1 MGFVSVSQGQS
12 LCLYLLACFCIVLET
27 SLFISVSYLFAE
39 IRMFPTP
46 LLGFQLKREHKCK
59 CGGPAWGGRVPWQ
72 WVEGLR
78 GQSLCLCP
86 LPSALPASPKP
97 SCFACVPLLQR
108 NPLPGVEVPLAFWC
122 PWVPVGSPLC
132 RCPVSSRRAGTRGS
146 PHPVSAAAS
155 VGRAVS
161 SRWLCSQPASHC
173 VVRSRL
179 PMERRVRLLWQ
190 AIPGAA
196 MSEAVDLSFLSEA
209 ERDLILQVLQR
220 DEELRKAEERRIRRL
235 KNELLEIRRK
245 GAKRGSQRYSERT
258 CARCQQS
265 LGRISPKANTCR
277 GCNHFVCRDCRSY
290 GPNSSWRCKVC
301 SKEAELKKT
310 TGDWFYDQRVNRFA
324 NRLGSD
330 MVRLSLRYR
339 SAASKRETVGQTL
352 LQKAQLGEPKS
363 SSTAQQQS
371 PPAPREGP
379 SLFPDASDPRDGKSD
394 TESME
399 NMSLDGYRSSP
410 GGTRGRSNSL
420 GRAAPLRDG
429 KQVAVPAGPAAS
441 SLTLPLRSKNQLS
454 DGRDA
459 TMGRHS
465 SALVDEH
472 ETIFKKNPRR
482 VVRPAD
488 YTKSVIDL
496 RPEDLVGEGGSLGDR
511 SKSVPGLNTELEEE
525 EEDIDNLVEIHR
537 QRVARGSMRSGT
549 SSSTLGSMVSIY
561 SEAGDFGNVAVTGG
575 ISFSLSYE
583 QKTQTLFIH
592 VKECRQLA
600 YGDEGKKRSNPYVKT
615 YLLPD
620 KSRQGKRKTT
630 IKRNTVNPLYNELL
644 KYEINKSLLLA
655 RTLQFSVWHHDRF
668 GRNTFLG
675 EVEVPLDAWNF
686 ESHLEEFLPLHG
698 KIGADA
704 AGLHQYKG
712 ELVVSMKYIPSSKHP
727 GAGNGRKGKMG
738 EGGELQVWIKEAKNL
753 TAAKSGGTSDSFVKG
768 YLLPHKNK
776 ASKRK
781 TPVVKKTLNPH
792 YNHTFVYNDI
802 NPEDLQHICLE
813 LTVWDREPLSSN
825 DFLGGVRLGVGNG
838 MSNGQA
844 VDWMDSTGEELN
856 LWQKMRQYPGSW
868 AEGTLQLRSTM
879 AKLRP

>member
-1 MGFVSVSQGQS
+1 
-12 LCLYLLACFCIVLET
+12 
-27 SLFISVSYLFAE
+27 
-39 IRMFPTP
+39 
-46 LLGFQLKREHKCK
+46 
-59 CGGPAWGGRVPWQ
+59 
-72 WVEGLR
+72 
-78 GQSLCLCP
+78 
-86 LPSALPASPKP
+86 
-97 SCFACVPLLQR
+97 
-108 NPLPGVEVPLAFWC
+108 
-122 PWVPVGSPLC
+122 
-132 RCPVSSRRAGTRGS
+132 
-146 PHPVSAAAS
+146 
-155 VGRAVS
+155 
-161 SRWLCSQPASHC
+161 
-173 VVRSRL
+173 
-179 PMERRVRLLWQ
+179 
-190 AIPGAA
+190 
-196 MSEAVDLSFLSEA
+196 MSEAVDLSFLSDV

-235 KNELLEIRRK
+235 KNELLEIRRR

-265 LGRISPKANTCR
+265 LGRLSPKANTCR
-277 GCNHFVCRDCRSY
+277 GCNHLVCRDCRSY
-290 GPNSSWRCKVC
+290 SPSGSWCCKVC
-301 SKEAELKKT
+301 TKEAELKKT

-324 NRLGSD
+324 NHLGSD
-330 MVRLSLRYR
+330 MVRLSLRHR
-339 SAASKRETVGQTL
+339 PAANKRETVGQTL
-352 LQKAQLGEPKS
+352 LQKAQLSEPKS
-363 SSTAQQQS
+363 SSAVRQPS
-371 PPAPREGP
+371 PPAPREGS
-379 SLFPDASDPRDGKSD
+379 SLFPDASEPRDGKSD

-399 NMSLDGYRSSP
+399 NMSLDSYRPSP
-410 GGTRGRSNSL
+410 ADGGGRRNSL
-420 GRAAPLRDG
+420 ERAIPG
-429 KQVAVPAGPAAS
+429 KQVVGPAGPASS
-441 SLTLPLRSKNQLS
+441 SLTLPVCSKKAFS
-454 DGRDA
+454 EGRDA
-459 TMGRHS
+459 AVGTHS
-465 SALVDEH
+465 STLVDEH

-482 VVRPAD
+482 VVRPAE

-549 SSSTLGSMVSIY
+549 SLSTLGSMVSIY
-561 SEAGDFGNVAVTGG
+561 SEAGDFGSVAVTGG
-575 ISFSLSYE
+575 ISFSLSYG

-600 YGDEGKKRSNPYVKT
+600 FGDEGRKRSNPYVKT

-620 KSRQGKRKTT
+620 KSRKGKRKTT
-630 IKRNTVNPLYNELL
+630 IKRNTINPLYNELL
-644 KYEINKSLLLA
+644 KYEISKSLLLA

-675 EVEVPLDAWNF
+675 EAEVPLGAWNF

-712 ELVVSMKYIPSSKHP
+712 ELVVSMKYIPSAKHP
-727 GAGNGRKGKMG
+727 GAGNGRKGKTG

-792 YNHTFVYNDI
+792 YNHTFVYNGI
-802 NPEDLQHICLE
+802 KAEELQHLCLE

-825 DFLGGVRLGVGNG
+825 DFLGGVRLGMGTG

-856 LWQKMRQYPGSW
+856 LWQKMCQYPGSW
-868 AEGTLQLRSTM
+868 AEGTLQLRATM
-879 AKLRP
+879 AKLGP

>member
-1 MGFVSVSQGQS
+1 
-12 LCLYLLACFCIVLET
+12 
-27 SLFISVSYLFAE
+27 
-39 IRMFPTP
+39 
-46 LLGFQLKREHKCK
+46 
-59 CGGPAWGGRVPWQ
+59 
-72 WVEGLR
+72 
-78 GQSLCLCP
+78 
-86 LPSALPASPKP
+86 
-97 SCFACVPLLQR
+97 
-108 NPLPGVEVPLAFWC
+108 
-122 PWVPVGSPLC
+122 
-132 RCPVSSRRAGTRGS
+132 
-146 PHPVSAAAS
+146 
-155 VGRAVS
+155 
-161 SRWLCSQPASHC
+161 
-173 VVRSRL
+173 
-179 PMERRVRLLWQ
+179 
-190 AIPGAA
+190 
-196 MSEAVDLSFLSEA
+196 MSEGVDLSFLSDA
-209 ERDLILQVLQR
+209 ERELILQVLQR
-220 DEELRKAEERRIRRL
+220 DEELRKAEERRISRRL

-265 LGRISPKANTCR
+265 LGRVSPKANTCR
-277 GCNHFVCRDCRSY
+277 GCNHLVCRDCRFYS
-290 GPNSSWRCKVC
+290 PNSSWRCKVC
-301 SKEAELKKT
+301 TKEAELKKT

-324 NRLGSD
+324 NHLGSD
-330 MVRLSLRYR
+330 MVRLSLRHR
-339 SAASKRETVGQTL
+339 PAASKRETVGQTL

-363 SSTAQQQS
+363 SATARQPS

-410 GGTRGRSNSL
+410 GDVGGSRLSPVLGHGAGSLAGCPALPCSDRTFPPQDATAGTR
-420 GRAAPLRDG
+420 
-429 KQVAVPAGPAAS
+429 
-441 SLTLPLRSKNQLS
+441 
-454 DGRDA
+454 
-459 TMGRHS
+459 S

-496 RPEDLVGEGGSLGDR
+496 RPEDLMVEAGSLGDR
-511 SKSVPGLNTELEEE
+511 SKSVPGLNMELEEE

-561 SEAGDFGNVAVTGG
+561 SEAGDFGSVAVTGG

-583 QKTQTLFIH
+583 EKTQTLFIH

-630 IKRNTVNPLYNELL
+630 IKRNTINPLYNELL

-675 EVEVPLDAWNF
+675 EVEVPLDSWNF
-686 ESHLEEFLPLHG
+686 DSNLEEFLPLHG
-698 KIGADA
+698 KTGSDA

-712 ELVVSMKYIPSSKHP
+712 ELVVSMKYIPSVKHP
-727 GAGNGRKGKMG
+727 GAGNGRKGKTG

-792 YNHTFVYNDI
+792 YNHTFVYNGI

-844 VDWMDSTGEELN
+844 VDWMDSMGEELN
-856 LWQKMRQYPGSW
+856 LWQKMCQYPGSW

-879 AKLRP
+879 AK

>member
-1 MGFVSVSQGQS
+1 
-12 LCLYLLACFCIVLET
+12 
-27 SLFISVSYLFAE
+27 
-39 IRMFPTP
+39 
-46 LLGFQLKREHKCK
+46 
-59 CGGPAWGGRVPWQ
+59 
-72 WVEGLR
+72 
-78 GQSLCLCP
+78 
-86 LPSALPASPKP
+86 
-97 SCFACVPLLQR
+97 
-108 NPLPGVEVPLAFWC
+108 
-122 PWVPVGSPLC
+122 
-132 RCPVSSRRAGTRGS
+132 
-146 PHPVSAAAS
+146 
-155 VGRAVS
+155 
-161 SRWLCSQPASHC
+161 
-173 VVRSRL
+173 
-179 PMERRVRLLWQ
+179 
-190 AIPGAA
+190 
-196 MSEAVDLSFLSEA
+196 MSEAVDLSFLSDV

-265 LGRISPKANTCR
+265 LGRVSPKANTCR
-277 GCNHFVCRDCRSY
+277 GCNHLVCRDCRSY
-290 GPNSSWRCKVC
+290 SPSGSWRCKVC
-301 SKEAELKKT
+301 TKEAELKKT

-330 MVRLSLRYR
+330 MVRLSLRHR
-339 SAASKRETVGQTL
+339 PAANKRETVGQTL
-352 LQKAQLGEPKS
+352 LQKAQLSEPKS
-363 SSTAQQQS
+363 SSAVRQPS
-371 PPAPREGP
+371 PPAPREG
-379 SLFPDASDPRDGKSD
+379 SSSFPDASDPRDGKSD

-399 NMSLDGYRSSP
+399 NMSLDSYRPSP
-410 GGTRGRSNSL
+410 ADVGGRRNSL
-420 GRAAPLRDG
+420 ERAIPG
-429 KQVAVPAGPAAS
+429 KQVIAPAGPGTLLLQDVTVGTRS
-441 SLTLPLRSKNQLS
+441 ST
-454 DGRDA
+454 
-459 TMGRHS
+459 
-465 SALVDEH
+465 LVDEH

-511 SKSVPGLNTELEEE
+511 SKSVPGLNMELEEE

-561 SEAGDFGNVAVTGG
+561 SEAGDFGSVAVTGG

-600 YGDEGKKRSNPYVKT
+600 YGDEGRKRSNPYVKT

-630 IKRNTVNPLYNELL
+630 IKRNTINPLYNELL

-704 AGLHQYKG
+704 VGLPQYKG
-712 ELVVSMKYIPSSKHP
+712 ELIVSMKYIPSAKHP
-727 GAGNGRKGKMG
+727 GAGNGRKGKTG

-792 YNHTFVYNDI
+792 YNHTFVYNGI

-856 LWQKMRQYPGSW
+856 LWQKMCQYPGSW

-879 AKLRP
+879 AK

>member
-1 MGFVSVSQGQS
+1 
-12 LCLYLLACFCIVLET
+12 
-27 SLFISVSYLFAE
+27 
-39 IRMFPTP
+39 
-46 LLGFQLKREHKCK
+46 
-59 CGGPAWGGRVPWQ
+59 
-72 WVEGLR
+72 
-78 GQSLCLCP
+78 
-86 LPSALPASPKP
+86 
-97 SCFACVPLLQR
+97 
-108 NPLPGVEVPLAFWC
+108 
-122 PWVPVGSPLC
+122 
-132 RCPVSSRRAGTRGS
+132 
-146 PHPVSAAAS
+146 
-155 VGRAVS
+155 
-161 SRWLCSQPASHC
+161 
-173 VVRSRL
+173 
-179 PMERRVRLLWQ
+179 
-190 AIPGAA
+190 
-196 MSEAVDLSFLSEA
+196 MSEAVDLSFLSDV
-209 ERDLILQVLQR
+209 ERELILQVLQR

-265 LGRISPKANTCR
+265 LGRVSPKANTCR
-277 GCNHFVCRDCRSY
+277 GCNHLVCRDCRSY
-290 GPNSSWRCKVC
+290 SPNSSWRCKVC
-301 SKEAELKKT
+301 TKEAELKKT

-324 NRLGSD
+324 NHLGSD
-330 MVRLSLRYR
+330 MVRLSLRHR
-339 SAASKRETVGQTL
+339 PAASKRETVGQTL

-363 SSTAQQQS
+363 SSAAQQPS
-371 PPAPREGP
+371 PPASREGS

-410 GGTRGRSNSL
+410 GDGGGRSNSL
-420 GRAAPLRDG
+420 ERATTG
-429 KQVAVPAGPAAS
+429 KQVAAPAGPAAS
-441 SLTLPLRSKNQLS
+441 SLTLPLR
-454 DGRDA
+454 
-459 TMGRHS
+459 THS

-496 RPEDLVGEGGSLGDR
+496 RPEDFMGDGGSLGDR

-561 SEAGDFGNVAVTGG
+561 SEAGDFGSVAVTGG

-600 YGDEGKKRSNPYVKT
+600 YGDEGRKRSNPYVKT

-630 IKRNTVNPLYNELL
+630 IKRNTINPLYNELL
-644 KYEINKSLLLA
+644 KYEISKSLLLT

-686 ESHLEEFLPLHG
+686 DSHLEEFLPLHG
-698 KIGADA
+698 KAGTEA

-712 ELVVSMKYIPSSKHP
+712 ELVVSMKYIPSVKHP
-727 GAGNGRKGKMG
+727 GVGNVRKGKTG
-738 EGGELQVWIKEAKNL
+738 EGGEIQVWIKEAKNL

-792 YNHTFVYNDI
+792 YNHTFVYNGI
-802 NPEDLQHICLE
+802 NAEDLQHICLE

-844 VDWMDSTGEELN
+844 VDWMDSMGEELN
-856 LWQKMRQYPGSW
+856 LWQKMCQYPGSW

-879 AKLRP
+879 AK

>member
-1 MGFVSVSQGQS
+1 
-12 LCLYLLACFCIVLET
+12 
-27 SLFISVSYLFAE
+27 
-39 IRMFPTP
+39 
-46 LLGFQLKREHKCK
+46 
-59 CGGPAWGGRVPWQ
+59 
-72 WVEGLR
+72 
-78 GQSLCLCP
+78 
-86 LPSALPASPKP
+86 
-97 SCFACVPLLQR
+97 
-108 NPLPGVEVPLAFWC
+108 
-122 PWVPVGSPLC
+122 
-132 RCPVSSRRAGTRGS
+132 
-146 PHPVSAAAS
+146 
-155 VGRAVS
+155 
-161 SRWLCSQPASHC
+161 
-173 VVRSRL
+173 
-179 PMERRVRLLWQ
+179 
-190 AIPGAA
+190 
-196 MSEAVDLSFLSEA
+196 MSEAVDLSFLSDV

-220 DEELRKAEERRIRRL
+220 DEELRKAEERRISRRL

-265 LGRISPKANTCR
+265 LGRVSPKANTCR
-277 GCNHFVCRDCRSY
+277 GCNHLVCRDCRSY
-290 GPNSSWRCKVC
+290 GPNSSWLCKVC
-301 SKEAELKKT
+301 TKEAELKKT

-330 MVRLSLRYR
+330 MVRLSLRHR

-363 SSTAQQQS
+363 SSTTQQQS
-371 PPAPREGP
+371 PPAPREG
-379 SLFPDASDPRDGKSD
+379 LFLDASDPRDAKSD

-399 NMSLDGYRSSP
+399 NMSLDGYRPSP
-410 GGTRGRSNSL
+410 GGVGGRSNSL
-420 GRAAPLRDG
+420 ERAAPLRDG
-429 KQVAVPAGPAAS
+429 KQVAAPAGPAAS
-441 SLTLPLRSKNQLS
+441 SLTLPLRSKNVN
-454 DGRDA
+454 
-459 TMGRHS
+459 
-465 SALVDEH
+465 ALVDEH

-496 RPEDLVGEGGSLGDR
+496 RPGDFMGEGGSLGDR
-511 SKSVPGLNTELEEE
+511 SKSVPGLNTELEE

-561 SEAGDFGNVAVTGG
+561 SEAGDFGNVVVTGG

-583 QKTQTLFIH
+583 QKMQTLFIH

-630 IKRNTVNPLYNELL
+630 IKRNTINPLYNELL

-675 EVEVPLDAWNF
+675 EVEVPLDVWNF

-704 AGLHQYKG
+704 GGLHQYKG

-727 GAGNGRKGKMG
+727 GAGNSRKGKMG

-792 YNHTFVYNDI
+792 YNHTFVYNGV

-856 LWQKMRQYPGSW
+856 LWQKMCQYPGSW

>member
-1 MGFVSVSQGQS
+1 
-12 LCLYLLACFCIVLET
+12 
-27 SLFISVSYLFAE
+27 
-39 IRMFPTP
+39 
-46 LLGFQLKREHKCK
+46 
-59 CGGPAWGGRVPWQ
+59 
-72 WVEGLR
+72 
-78 GQSLCLCP
+78 
-86 LPSALPASPKP
+86 
-97 SCFACVPLLQR
+97 
-108 NPLPGVEVPLAFWC
+108 
-122 PWVPVGSPLC
+122 
-132 RCPVSSRRAGTRGS
+132 
-146 PHPVSAAAS
+146 
-155 VGRAVS
+155 
-161 SRWLCSQPASHC
+161 
-173 VVRSRL
+173 
-179 PMERRVRLLWQ
+179 
-190 AIPGAA
+190 
-196 MSEAVDLSFLSEA
+196 MSEAVDLSFLSDVEK
-209 ERDLILQVLQR
+209 DLILQVLQR
-220 DEELRKAEERRIRRL
+220 DEELRKAEERRISRRL

-265 LGRISPKANTCR
+265 LGRVGPKANTCR
-277 GCNHFVCRDCRSY
+277 GCNHLVCRDCRSY

-301 SKEAELKKT
+301 TKEAELKKT

-330 MVRLSLRYR
+330 MVRLSLRHR
-339 SAASKRETVGQTL
+339 SAASKRETVAQTL
-352 LQKAQLGEPKS
+352 LQKAQLAEPKS
-363 SSTAQQQS
+363 SPAARQQS

-379 SLFPDASDPRDGKSD
+379 SLFPDTSDPRDGKSD

-399 NMSLDGYRSSP
+399 NMSLDGYRPSP
-410 GGTRGRSNSL
+410 GGAGGSPFL
-420 GRAAPLRDG
+420 GRGAGSPVG
-429 KQVAVPAGPAAS
+429 CPALPCSEG
-441 SLTLPLRSKNQLS
+441 TLPPQ
-454 DGRDA
+454 DA
-459 TMGRHS
+459 AVGSRS

-472 ETIFKKNPRR
+472 EAIFKKNPRR

-496 RPEDLVGEGGSLGDR
+496 RPEDFVGDGGSLGDR

-561 SEAGDFGNVAVTGG
+561 SEAGDFGNVTVTGG

-704 AGLHQYKG
+704 AGLPQYKG

-727 GAGNGRKGKMG
+727 VAGNGRKDKTG

-792 YNHTFVYNDI
+792 YNHTFVYNGI
-802 NPEDLQHICLE
+802 SPEDLQHICLE

-844 VDWMDSTGEELN
+844 ADWMDSMGEELN
-856 LWQKMRQYPGSW
+856 LWQKMCQYPGSW

>member
-1 MGFVSVSQGQS
+1 
-12 LCLYLLACFCIVLET
+12 
-27 SLFISVSYLFAE
+27 
-39 IRMFPTP
+39 
-46 LLGFQLKREHKCK
+46 
-59 CGGPAWGGRVPWQ
+59 
-72 WVEGLR
+72 
-78 GQSLCLCP
+78 
-86 LPSALPASPKP
+86 
-97 SCFACVPLLQR
+97 
-108 NPLPGVEVPLAFWC
+108 
-122 PWVPVGSPLC
+122 
-132 RCPVSSRRAGTRGS
+132 
-146 PHPVSAAAS
+146 
-155 VGRAVS
+155 
-161 SRWLCSQPASHC
+161 
-173 VVRSRL
+173 
-179 PMERRVRLLWQ
+179 
-190 AIPGAA
+190 

-209 ERDLILQVLQR
+209 ERELILQVLQR

-265 LGRISPKANTCR
+265 LGRVSPKGNTCR
-277 GCNHFVCRDCRSY
+277 GCNHLVCRDCRCYSS
-290 GPNSSWRCKVC
+290 NSSWRCKVC
-301 SKEAELKKT
+301 TKEVELKKT

-330 MVRLSLRYR
+330 MVRLSLRHR
-339 SAASKRETVGQTL
+339 TAASKRETVGQTL
-352 LQKAQLGEPKS
+352 LQKAQLCEPKRS
-363 SSTAQQQS
+363 PAGQQQS
-371 PPAPREGP
+371 PPAPQEEA

-399 NMSLDGYRSSP
+399 NMSLDGCRSSP
-410 GGTRGRSNSL
+410 GGVMGRSNSL
-420 GRAAPLRDG
+420 ERAARLKDA
-429 KQVAVPAGPAAS
+429 KQVAVTVGPTAS
-441 SLTLPLRSKNQLS
+441 SLTLPLHSKNTFS
-454 DGRDA
+454 DGQDA
-459 TMGRHS
+459 TTGARGI
-465 SALVDEH
+465 ALVSEH
-472 ETIFKKNPRR
+472 ETIFKKNTRR
-482 VVRPAD
+482 VARPAD

-496 RPEDLVGEGGSLGDR
+496 RPEDFVGEGGSLGDR
-511 SKSVPGLNTELEEE
+511 SKSVPGLNMELEE

-561 SEAGDFGNVAVTGG
+561 SEAGDFGNVVVTGG

-620 KSRQGKRKTT
+620 KSRQGKRKTS
-630 IKRNTVNPLYNELL
+630 IKRNTINPLYNELL
-644 KYEINKSLLLA
+644 KYEISKPLLLA
-655 RTLQFSVWHHDRF
+655 RTLQFSVWHYDRF

-675 EVEVPLDAWNF
+675 EVEVPLDTRNF
-686 ESHLEEFLPLHG
+686 ESHVEEFLPLHG

-704 AGLHQYKG
+704 AGLLQYKG
-712 ELVVSMKYIPSSKHP
+712 ELVVSMKYIPSSKQP
-727 GAGNGRKGKMG
+727 GAGNSRKGKAG

-753 TAAKSGGTSDSFVKG
+753 TAAKPGGTSDSFVKG

-792 YNHTFVYNDI
+792 YNHTFVYNGI

-838 MSNGQA
+838 MSKGEA
-844 VDWMDSTGEELN
+844 VDWMDSMGEELN
-856 LWQKMRQYPGSW
+856 LWQKMCQYPGSW

-879 AKLRP
+879 AK

>member
-1 MGFVSVSQGQS
+1 
-12 LCLYLLACFCIVLET
+12 
-27 SLFISVSYLFAE
+27 
-39 IRMFPTP
+39 
-46 LLGFQLKREHKCK
+46 
-59 CGGPAWGGRVPWQ
+59 
-72 WVEGLR
+72 
-78 GQSLCLCP
+78 
-86 LPSALPASPKP
+86 
-97 SCFACVPLLQR
+97 
-108 NPLPGVEVPLAFWC
+108 
-122 PWVPVGSPLC
+122 
-132 RCPVSSRRAGTRGS
+132 
-146 PHPVSAAAS
+146 
-155 VGRAVS
+155 
-161 SRWLCSQPASHC
+161 
-173 VVRSRL
+173 
-179 PMERRVRLLWQ
+179 
-190 AIPGAA
+190 
-196 MSEAVDLSFLSEA
+196 MSEAVDLSFLSDA

-220 DEELRKAEERRIRRL
+220 DEELRKAEERRISRRL

-265 LGRISPKANTCR
+265 LGRVSPKANTCR
-277 GCNHFVCRDCRSY
+277 GCNHLVCRDCRSY
-290 GPNSSWRCKVC
+290 SPSGSWRCKVC
-301 SKEAELKKT
+301 TKEAELKKT

-324 NRLGSD
+324 HHLGSD
-330 MVRLSLRYR
+330 MVRLSLRHR
-339 SAASKRETVGQTL
+339 PTANKRETVGQTL
-352 LQKAQLGEPKS
+352 LQKAQLSEPRS
-363 SSTAQQQS
+363 SSAVRQPS
-371 PPAPREGP
+371 PPAPWEG
-379 SLFPDASDPRDGKSD
+379 LFPDASDPRDGKSD

-399 NMSLDGYRSSP
+399 NMSLDSYRPSP
-410 GGTRGRSNSL
+410 ADVGGRRNSL
-420 GRAAPLRDG
+420 ERAIPG
-429 KQVAVPAGPAAS
+429 KQVVGPAGPASS
-441 SLTLPLRSKNQLS
+441 SLTLPLRSKN
-454 DGRDA
+454 A
-459 TMGRHS
+459 T
-465 SALVDEH
+465 LVDEH
-472 ETIFKKNPRR
+472 EMIFKKNPRR

-511 SKSVPGLNTELEEE
+511 SKSVPGLNTDLEEE

-561 SEAGDFGNVAVTGG
+561 SEAGDFGSVAVTGG

-600 YGDEGKKRSNPYVKT
+600 YGDEARKRSNPYVKT

-630 IKRNTVNPLYNELL
+630 IKRNTINPLYNELL
-644 KYEINKSLLLA
+644 KYEISRSLLLA

-675 EVEVPLDAWNF
+675 EVEVPLGAWNF

-704 AGLHQYKG
+704 AALHQYKG
-712 ELVVSMKYIPSSKHP
+712 ELVVSMKYIPSAKHP
-727 GAGNGRKGKMG
+727 GAGNGRKGKTG

-792 YNHTFVYNDI
+792 YNHTFVYNGV

-856 LWQKMRQYPGSW
+856 LWQKMCQYPGSW

-879 AKLRP
+879 ARLRP

>member
-1 MGFVSVSQGQS
+1 
-12 LCLYLLACFCIVLET
+12 
-27 SLFISVSYLFAE
+27 
-39 IRMFPTP
+39 
-46 LLGFQLKREHKCK
+46 
-59 CGGPAWGGRVPWQ
+59 
-72 WVEGLR
+72 
-78 GQSLCLCP
+78 
-86 LPSALPASPKP
+86 
-97 SCFACVPLLQR
+97 
-108 NPLPGVEVPLAFWC
+108 
-122 PWVPVGSPLC
+122 
-132 RCPVSSRRAGTRGS
+132 
-146 PHPVSAAAS
+146 
-155 VGRAVS
+155 
-161 SRWLCSQPASHC
+161 
-173 VVRSRL
+173 
-179 PMERRVRLLWQ
+179 
-190 AIPGAA
+190 
-196 MSEAVDLSFLSEA
+196 MSEAVDLSFLSDA

-220 DEELRKAEERRIRRL
+220 DEELRKAEERRISRRL

-265 LGRISPKANTCR
+265 LGRVSPKANTCR
-277 GCNHFVCRDCRSY
+277 GCNHLVCRDCRSY
-290 GPNSSWRCKVC
+290 SPNSSWRCKVC
-301 SKEAELKKT
+301 TKEAELKKT

-330 MVRLSLRYR
+330 MVRLSLRHR

-352 LQKAQLGEPKS
+352 LQKAQLSEPKS
-363 SSTAQQQS
+363 PSAAQQQS
-371 PPAPREGP
+371 PLAPREGP
-379 SLFPDASDPRDGKSD
+379 SLFLDASDPRDGKSD

-399 NMSLDGYRSSP
+399 NMSLDGYKPSP
-410 GGTRGRSNSL
+410 GGVRGRFSPVL
-420 GRAAPLRDG
+420 GRGAGSPVGCPALPCAEGTFPPQDAAVGSR
-429 KQVAVPAGPAAS
+429 
-441 SLTLPLRSKNQLS
+441 
-454 DGRDA
+454 
-459 TMGRHS
+459 S
-465 SALVDEH
+465 SALVDDH

-496 RPEDLVGEGGSLGDR
+496 RPEDFVAEGGSLGDR

-630 IKRNTVNPLYNELL
+630 IKRNTINPLYNELL

-727 GAGNGRKGKMG
+727 GAGNGRKGKTG
-738 EGGELQVWIKEAKNL
+738 ENGELQVWIKEAKNL
-753 TAAKSGGTSDSFVKG
+753 TAVKSGGTSDSFVKG

-792 YNHTFVYNDI
+792 YNHTFVYNGI
-802 NPEDLQHICLE
+802 SPEDLQHICLE

-856 LWQKMRQYPGSW
+856 LWQKMCQYPGSW

>member
-1 MGFVSVSQGQS
+1 
-12 LCLYLLACFCIVLET
+12 
-27 SLFISVSYLFAE
+27 
-39 IRMFPTP
+39 
-46 LLGFQLKREHKCK
+46 
-59 CGGPAWGGRVPWQ
+59 
-72 WVEGLR
+72 
-78 GQSLCLCP
+78 
-86 LPSALPASPKP
+86 
-97 SCFACVPLLQR
+97 
-108 NPLPGVEVPLAFWC
+108 
-122 PWVPVGSPLC
+122 
-132 RCPVSSRRAGTRGS
+132 
-146 PHPVSAAAS
+146 
-155 VGRAVS
+155 
-161 SRWLCSQPASHC
+161 
-173 VVRSRL
+173 
-179 PMERRVRLLWQ
+179 
-190 AIPGAA
+190 
-196 MSEAVDLSFLSEA
+196 MSEAVDLSFLSDV
-209 ERDLILQVLQR
+209 ERELILQVLQR

-277 GCNHFVCRDCRSY
+277 GCNHLVCRDCRFYS
-290 GPNSSWRCKVC
+290 PSSSWRCKVC
-301 SKEAELKKT
+301 TKEAELKKT

-324 NRLGSD
+324 NHLGSD
-330 MVRLSLRYR
+330 MVRQSLRHR
-339 SAASKRETVGQTL
+339 PAASKRETVGQTL
-352 LQKAQLGEPKS
+352 LQKAQLSEPKS
-363 SSTAQQQS
+363 SSTAQQPS
-371 PPAPREGP
+371 PPAPREGS
-379 SLFPDASDPRDGKSD
+379 SLFLDASDPRDGKSD

-399 NMSLDGYRSSP
+399 NMSLDGYKPSP
-410 GGTRGRSNSL
+410 GDVGCRSNSL
-420 GRAAPLRDG
+420 ERAVPG
-429 KQVAVPAGPAAS
+429 KQVAAPAGSAAS
-441 SLTLPLRSKNQLS
+441 SLTLPLRSKN
-454 DGRDA
+454 
-459 TMGRHS
+459 TVM
-465 SALVDEH
+465 VDEH

-496 RPEDLVGEGGSLGDR
+496 RPEDLMGEGSSLGDR

-549 SSSTLGSMVSIY
+549 SSSTLGSLVSIY
-561 SEAGDFGNVAVTGG
+561 SEAGDFGSVAVTGG

-630 IKRNTVNPLYNELL
+630 IKRNTINPVYNELL

-704 AGLHQYKG
+704 AGLYQYKG
-712 ELVVSMKYIPSSKHP
+712 ELVVSMKYIPSVKHP
-727 GAGNGRKGKMG
+727 GAGNGRKGKTG

-792 YNHTFVYNDI
+792 YNHTFVYNGI

-844 VDWMDSTGEELN
+844 VDWMDSVGEELN
-856 LWQKMRQYPGSW
+856 LWQKMCQYPGSW

-879 AKLRP
+879 GK

>member
-1 MGFVSVSQGQS
+1 
-12 LCLYLLACFCIVLET
+12 
-27 SLFISVSYLFAE
+27 
-39 IRMFPTP
+39 
-46 LLGFQLKREHKCK
+46 
-59 CGGPAWGGRVPWQ
+59 
-72 WVEGLR
+72 
-78 GQSLCLCP
+78 
-86 LPSALPASPKP
+86 
-97 SCFACVPLLQR
+97 
-108 NPLPGVEVPLAFWC
+108 
-122 PWVPVGSPLC
+122 
-132 RCPVSSRRAGTRGS
+132 
-146 PHPVSAAAS
+146 
-155 VGRAVS
+155 
-161 SRWLCSQPASHC
+161 
-173 VVRSRL
+173 
-179 PMERRVRLLWQ
+179 
-190 AIPGAA
+190 
-196 MSEAVDLSFLSEA
+196 MSEAVDLSFLSDA

-235 KNELLEIRRK
+235 KNELLEIRRR

-265 LGRISPKANTCR
+265 LGRVSPRANTCR
-277 GCNHFVCRDCRSY
+277 GCNHLVCRDCRSY
-290 GPNSSWRCKVC
+290 SPSGSWRCKVC
-301 SKEAELKKT
+301 TKEAELKKT

-324 NRLGSD
+324 NHLGSD
-330 MVRLSLRYR
+330 MVRLSLRHR
-339 SAASKRETVGQTL
+339 PTANKRETVGQTL
-352 LQKAQLGEPKS
+352 LQKAQLSEPKS
-363 SSTAQQQS
+363 CSAARQPS
-371 PPAPREGP
+371 PPAPREG
-379 SLFPDASDPRDGKSD
+379 LFPDASDPQDGKSD

-399 NMSLDGYRSSP
+399 NMSLDSYRPSPPVGGGSPVLGHGAGHPTGLLALPCSEGTHPPQDATVGTRSS
-410 GGTRGRSNSL
+410 T
-420 GRAAPLRDG
+420 
-429 KQVAVPAGPAAS
+429 
-441 SLTLPLRSKNQLS
+441 
-454 DGRDA
+454 
-459 TMGRHS
+459 
-465 SALVDEH
+465 LVDEQ

-537 QRVARGSMRSGT
+537 QRVARGSMRSGA

-561 SEAGDFGNVAVTGG
+561 SEAGDFGSVAVTGG

-583 QKTQTLFIH
+583 QRTQTLFIH

-600 YGDEGKKRSNPYVKT
+600 YGDEGRKRSNPYVKT

-630 IKRNTVNPLYNELL
+630 IKRNTINPLYNELL
-644 KYEINKSLLLA
+644 KYEISKSLLLS

-675 EVEVPLDAWNF
+675 EVELPLAAWNF

-698 KIGADA
+698 KMGADA

-712 ELVVSMKYIPSSKHP
+712 ELVVSMKYIPSAKHP
-727 GAGNGRKGKMG
+727 GAGNGRKGKTG

-792 YNHTFVYNDI
+792 YNHTFVYNGI
-802 NPEDLQHICLE
+802 SPEELQHLCLE
-813 LTVWDREPLSSN
+813 LTVWDREPLASN

-844 VDWMDSTGEELN
+844 VDWMDSTGEELQ
-856 LWQKMRQYPGSW
+856 LWQKMCRYPGSW
-868 AEGTLQLRSTM
+868 AEGTLQLRPSM

>member
-1 MGFVSVSQGQS
+1 
-12 LCLYLLACFCIVLET
+12 
-27 SLFISVSYLFAE
+27 
-39 IRMFPTP
+39 
-46 LLGFQLKREHKCK
+46 
-59 CGGPAWGGRVPWQ
+59 
-72 WVEGLR
+72 
-78 GQSLCLCP
+78 
-86 LPSALPASPKP
+86 
-97 SCFACVPLLQR
+97 
-108 NPLPGVEVPLAFWC
+108 
-122 PWVPVGSPLC
+122 
-132 RCPVSSRRAGTRGS
+132 
-146 PHPVSAAAS
+146 
-155 VGRAVS
+155 
-161 SRWLCSQPASHC
+161 
-173 VVRSRL
+173 
-179 PMERRVRLLWQ
+179 
-190 AIPGAA
+190 
-196 MSEAVDLSFLSEA
+196 MSDAVDLSFLSDA

-245 GAKRGSQRYSERT
+245 GAKRGSQRYSDRT

-265 LGRISPKANTCR
+265 LGRLSPKANTCR
-277 GCNHFVCRDCRSY
+277 GCNHLVCRDCRSY

-301 SKEAELKKT
+301 TKEAELKKS

-330 MVRLSLRYR
+330 MVRLSLRHR
-339 SAASKRETVGQTL
+339 TAASKRETVGQTL
-352 LQKAQLGEPKS
+352 LQKAQLSEPKN
-363 SSTAQQQS
+363 SSTSRQPS

-379 SLFPDASDPRDGKSD
+379 SLFLDASESRDGKSD

-410 GGTRGRSNSL
+410 GGVGGRSDSQE
-420 GRAAPLRDG
+420 RATHLRDG
-429 KQVAVPAGPAAS
+429 KQVTAPAGPAAS
-441 SLTLPLRSKNQLS
+441 SLTLPLRSKTAFSSGQ
-454 DGRDA
+454 DA
-459 TMGRHS
+459 SPESRS

-472 ETIFKKNPRR
+472 ETIFQKNPRR

-496 RPEDLVGEGGSLGDR
+496 RPEDYVVEGSSLGDR

-592 VKECRQLA
+592 VKECCQLA
-600 YGDEGKKRSNPYVKT
+600 YGDEGRKRSNPYVKT

-630 IKRNTVNPLYNELL
+630 IKRNTINPVYNELL
-644 KYEINKSLLLA
+644 KYEMNKSLLLA

-675 EVEVPLDAWNF
+675 EAEVPLDAWNF

-698 KIGADA
+698 KAGVDA

-727 GAGNGRKGKMG
+727 GAGNSRKSKAG

-753 TAAKSGGTSDSFVKG
+753 MAAKPGGTSDSFVKG

-792 YNHTFVYNDI
+792 YNHTFVYNGI

-825 DFLGGVRLGVGNG
+825 DFLGGVRLGGGHG
-838 MSNGQA
+838 MSRGQA

-856 LWQKMRQYPGSW
+856 LWQKMCQYPGSW

-879 AKLRP
+879 AKLRL